1 MKVHRSAPGESFY
14 EYSVLEN
21 IWIFLLKKKLIDAP
35 CAFLHEDKGSDNAR
49 WTFLDFGCIFRCI
62 ILTYH

>member
-35 CAFLHEDKGSDNAR
+35 
-49 WTFLDFGCIFRCI
+49 
-62 ILTYH
+62 